1 MELLIVEV
9 QTNWD
14 TALVMPGAAGLVPTS
29 AEVQAG
35 RTRPQ
40 GRLNSFLESHSRH
53 IMFRPTPAA
62 LGAFRATSRAAFNK
76 PAFQPHFGSV

>member
-1 MELLIVEV
+1 VEV

-14 TALVMPGAAGLVPTS
+14 AALVMPGASGLVPTS

-40 GRLNSFLESHSRH
+40 GRLNSFLDC
-53 IMFRPTPAA
+53 
-62 LGAFRATSRAAFNK
+62 RATLAISC
-76 PAFQPHFGSV
+76 SVLRLLL

>member
-40 GRLNSFLESHSRH
+40 GRLNSFLDCRA
-53 IMFRPTPAA
+53 TPAI
-62 LGAFRATSRAAFNK
+62 SC
-76 PAFQPHFGSV
+76 SVLRLLP

>member
-14 TALVMPGAAGLVPTS
+14 AALVMPGAAGLVPTS

-40 GRLNSFLESHSRH
+40 GRLNSFLDC
-53 IMFRPTPAA
+53 
-62 LGAFRATSRAAFNK
+62 RATLAISC
-76 PAFQPHFGSV
+76 SVLRLLL

>member
-1 MELLIVEV
+1 MELPIVEV

-40 GRLNSFLESHSRH
+40 GRLNSFLDC
-53 IMFRPTPAA
+53 
-62 LGAFRATSRAAFNK
+62 RATLAISC
-76 PAFQPHFGSV
+76 SVLRLLL